1 MRNLRRIVLLVI
13 VVAGLMMG
21 QPGGILAQ
29 GDDPPRV
36 VVGSLSFTESTI
48 LSEMLALL
56 LEDAGYEVER
66 RMDMGVSEDLHAAL
80 VNGEIDL
87 YVEYTGGGLVAI
99 LGLPVPPPDVSAT
112 PGASV
117 EAQVHATVS
126 VQYQEQ
132 FGLVWLDEIGFNDS
146 YALAVTRATADELG
160 IETISDL
167 RDHAGEMTL
176 VTDNE
181 FPDRQDGLAAL
192 DAGYGLAFGEVRPG
206 DVDEMYAAIES
217 GEADV
222 ITAYT
227 TDGRLPD
234 LDLVLLEDDA
244 QVFPPYYAAPV
255 VDGELLDFD
264 PALRDVLNQLAGRID
279 EATMAELNRQ
289 VDVDGQ
295 EPEAVARGFLKEQG
309 LI

>member
-1 MRNLRRIVLLVI
+1 MRQPRRIVLLVFVI
-13 VVAGLMMG
+13 AGLTVG
-21 QPGGILAQ
+21 QFGGILAQ

-36 VVGSLSFTESTI
+36 VVGSLSFTESII

-80 VNGEIDL
+80 VDGEIDL

-112 PGASV
+112 PAASV
-117 EAQVHATVS
+117 EDQVYATVS
-126 VQYQEQ
+126 AQYEEQ
-132 FGLVWLDEIGFNDS
+132 FGLTWLDEIGFNDS
-146 YALAVTRATADELG
+146 YALAVTRETADELG
-160 IETISDL
+160 LETISDL
-167 RDHAGEMTL
+167 QEHADEMTL
-176 VTDNE
+176 ATDNE
-181 FPDRQDGLAAL
+181 FPDRQDGLVAL
-192 DAGYGLAFGEVRPG
+192 EAGYGLEFRDVRPG
-206 DVDEMYAAIES
+206 PVDQMYAAIEG

-234 LDLVLLEDDA
+234 LDLVLLEDDMHA
-244 QVFPPYYAAPV
+244 FPPYYAAPV
-255 VDGELLDFD
+255 VNGELLDDD

-279 EATMAELNRQ
+279 EATMAELNRR
-289 VDVDGQ
+289 VDVEGQ
-295 EPEAVARGFLKEQG
+295 DPAAVARAFLAERG

>member
-1 MRNLRRIVLLVI
+1 MRHPKRIVLLVL
-13 VVAGLMMG
+13 VVAGLIVG
-21 QPGGILAQ
+21 QSGGILAQ

-36 VVGSLSFTESTI
+36 VIGSLSFTESTV

-56 LEDAGYEVER
+56 LEDAGYDVER

-80 VNGEIDL
+80 VDGEIDL

-99 LGLPVPPPDVSAT
+99 LGLPVPPPEAGAT
-112 PGASV
+112 PAASV
-117 EAQVHATVS
+117 EDQVFATVS
-126 VQYQEQ
+126 EEYEER

-146 YALAVTRATADELG
+146 YALAVTRETAEEHGL
-160 IETISDL
+160 ETISDL
-167 RDHAGEMTL
+167 QGVAGEMTL

-181 FPDRQDGLAAL
+181 FPERQDGLAAL
-192 DAGYGLAFGEVRPG
+192 EAGYGLAFGEVRPG
-206 DVDEMYAAIES
+206 PVDAMYAAIES

-244 QVFPPYYAAPV
+244 QVFPPYYATPV
-255 VDGELLDFD
+255 VDGALLDAD
-264 PALRDVLNQLAGRID
+264 PALRSVLNQLAGRID
-279 EATMAELNRQ
+279 EATMAELNRR
-289 VDVDGQ
+289 VDVEGR
-295 EPEAVARGFLKEQG
+295 EPEAVARAFLEEQG

>member
-1 MRNLRRIVLLVI
+1 MRHLRRIVLLAL

-21 QPGGILAQ
+21 QPGGGLAQ

-66 RMDMGVSEDLHAAL
+66 RMSLGVSEDLHAAL
-80 VNGEIDL
+80 VDGEIDL
-87 YVEYTGGGLVAI
+87 YVEYSGGGLVAI
-99 LGLPVPPPDVSAT
+99 LGLPVPPPDVAST
-112 PGASV
+112 PAASV
-117 EAQVHATVS
+117 EDEVFATVS
-126 VQYQEQ
+126 EQYEEQ
-132 FGLVWLDEIGFNDS
+132 FGLTWLDEIGFNDS
-146 YALAVTRATADELG
+146 YALAVTRETADELG
-160 IETISDL
+160 LVTISDL

-176 VTDNE
+176 ATDNE

-192 DAGYGLAFGEVRPG
+192 DAGYGLEFGEVLPG
-206 DVDEMYAAIES
+206 PVDEMYGAIER

-234 LDLVLLEDDA
+234 LDLVLLEDDQ

-255 VDGELLDFD
+255 VDGDLLESD
-264 PALRDVLNQLAGRID
+264 PALRNVLNQLSGLID

-289 VDVDGQ
+289 VDVEGQ
-295 EPEAVARGFLKEQG
+295 APEAVARAFLEEQG